1 MGYKKPG
8 PVDGGPYT
16 AVFIMSVDHMGV
28 LRDWRPTAS
37 EEEVDDFYQSFQSN
51 ETSRAF
57 VS

>member
-28 LRDWRPTAS
+28 LRDWRPKVS

-51 ETSRAF
+51 ERSRAF
-57 VS
+57 FS